1 MGREY
6 HGVIDESM
14 ELTSAERLHPN
25 DLASKTNGHAATS
38 TDDNGF
44 NPYAHCTVR
53 LSSRDKDGL
62 EKWLNFIKQCI
73 NKSNTNG

>member
-1 MGREY
+1 MGQEY
-6 HGVIDESM
+6 HEVIEEAVD
-14 ELTSAERLHPN
+14 LTPAERLQLN
-25 DLASKTNGHAATS
+25 DLASKTNGRVTSS

-44 NPYAHCTVR
+44 NPYANCSVR
-53 LSSRDKDGL
+53 LSRRDKDGL